1 VRVEWWWEVVVREL
15 RVALTVELSV
25 LNEVVVEIEDEVRGI
40 GETMMV
46 MVLEM
51 EG

>member
-1 VRVEWWWEVVVREL
+1 MEWWWEDVVREL

-25 LNEVVVEIEDEVRGI
+25 LNEVVVEIEDEVRGT
-40 GETMMV
+40 GETVMV